1 VPGRIPTTAVISSR
15 QTVRSGRPILFE
27 NDPTGPFPGRTERVM
42 SIANRTRHSLAVL
55 VVDDSADTADSL
67 AELLRLHGR
76 NVRVAFDGTS
86 ALRSVAAEVPD
97 VVFLD
102 ILMPPGP
109 DGCEVAE
116 RIRAHCAGHKKQP
129 LLIAVTGCGTE
140 VDRLRS
146 AGAGFDLHLVKPVD
160 PAVLVGMTE
169 RFRRG
174 LLAPSVPAD
183 ELEPPAEEP
192 PAYGSTGSRLVSV
205 GGS

>member
-1 VPGRIPTTAVISSR
+1 
-15 QTVRSGRPILFE
+15 
-27 NDPTGPFPGRTERVM
+27 M
-42 SIANRTRHSLAVL
+42 SDTNRTRHSLAIL
-55 VVDDSADTADSL
+55 VVDDSADTANSL
-67 AELLRLHGR
+67 AELLRLYGHA
-76 NVRVAFDGTS
+76 VQVAFGGES
-86 ALRSVAAEVPD
+86 ALRSVAAAVPD

-116 RIRAHCAGHKKQP
+116 RIRADCSEHNKQP

-140 VDRLRS
+140 IDRLRS

-169 RFRRG
+169 RFRR

-183 ELEPPAEEP
+183 EFEPPEEP
-192 PAYGSTGSRLVSV
+192 RTVTTTCGCLGPMGLS
-205 GGS
+205 